1 MTTWLNSGGCETT
14 THGWLPHDGDV
25 GLGAQ
30 DGLIP
35 RTGLIAGNK
44 DDITNAIYSEQEQVL
59 THLNE

>member
-1 MTTWLNSGGCETT
+1 MTPWLNSGGCETT

-44 DDITNAIYSEQEQVL
+44 DDIMNAFTV
-59 THLNE
+59 NRDK